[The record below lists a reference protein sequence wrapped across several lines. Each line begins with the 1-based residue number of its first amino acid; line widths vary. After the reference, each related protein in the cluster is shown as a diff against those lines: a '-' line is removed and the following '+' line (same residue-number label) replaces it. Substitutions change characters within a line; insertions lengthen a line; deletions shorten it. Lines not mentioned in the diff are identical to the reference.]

1 MGNEAE
7 PTVYGSRYVVVTSV
21 VPAGLIQ
28 RVNRKKPLFTSV
40 RSPAQAGVLLR
51 LRNFGQNRHRH
62 DAQQGRDGSHW

>member
-1 MGNEAE
+1 MAVD
-7 PTVYGSRYVVVTSV
+7 TLS
-21 VPAGLIQ
+21 LL